1 MIELDFTNVLDDAV
15 GTENGIPAE
24 VFEQAEAS
32 LERTVDKLEAE
43 RAAGRLGF
51 ADLPSRQDVVD
62 AASAFAER
70 HPYPHV
76 LVVGIG
82 GSGLG
87 PIALDDALNNRS
99 YGRKLSALDNVDP
112 DFIRGTLDRLNP
124 RDVVVNVIAKSGVT
138 AETMA
143 TFSVV
148 RRWLIDALGEDEARS
163 RFVVTTDREKGDL
176 LGIARQEGYPA
187 FEIPSNVGGR
197 FSVLSP
203 VGILPAAL
211 LGLDV
216 AGLMSGAKRAAQRA
230 RRPPGENAA
239 LQLAFIQWFLD
250 RERGKSILT
259 LFPYCQSLWK
269 FAFWYKQLW
278 GESLGKKEDRRGHTV
293 HVGQTPTAALGVT
306 DQHSQLQLFI
316 EGPNDKSFVFW
327 DLKDFRNKLTVDGD
341 FSHYASLGYLEGRDI
356 GELLHAEREATEIAL
371 TEAGRPSVA
380 VSADRLDEDS
390 FGELIMFSEYATA
403 YAGELY
409 DINAFDQPGVDYGK
423 RLTFSM
429 MGRDGFSDYD
439 EKVEQHRIR
448 KRAVIR

>member
-1 MIELDFTNVLDDAV
+1 MIELDFTNVLEDAV
-15 GTENGIPAE
+15 GRNGIPAE
-24 VFEQAEAS
+24 TFERASAS
-32 LERTVDKLEAE
+32 LLRTVDRLETE

-51 ADLPSRQDVVD
+51 ADLPSRHDVVD
-62 AASAFAER
+62 TACAFAEK

-76 LVVGIG
+76 LVIGIG
-82 GSGLG
+82 GSALG
-87 PIALDDALNNRS
+87 PIALADALYHRS
-99 YGRKLSALDNVDP
+99 SGRSLAALDNVDP
-112 DFIRGTLDRLNP
+112 DFIRDTLDRLNP

-148 RRWLIDALGEDEARS
+148 RRWMIDALGPDEARS

-176 LGIARQEGYPA
+176 LGIARQERYPA

-216 AGLMSGAKRAAQRA
+216 ARLMSGALRAGASA

-239 LQLAFIQWFLD
+239 LQMAFIQWFLD

-259 LFPYCQSLWK
+259 LFPYCDALWK

-278 GESLGKKEDRRGHTV
+278 GESLGKKEDRQGHTV

-327 DLKDFRNKLTVDGD
+327 DLKNFRNKITVDGD
-341 FSHYASLGYLEGRDI
+341 FSNYPSLGYLEGRDI
-356 GELLHAEREATEIAL
+356 GELLHSEREATEIAL

-380 VSADRLDEDS
+380 VSTDRLDEDS
-390 FGELIMFSEYATA
+390 LGELIMFSEYATA

-409 DINAFDQPGVDYGK
+409 DINTFDQPGVDYGK

-429 MGRDGFSDYD
+429 MGRDGYSVYD
-439 EKVEQHRIR
+439 EKVSQHRKA
-448 KRAVIR
+448 KRMVIR